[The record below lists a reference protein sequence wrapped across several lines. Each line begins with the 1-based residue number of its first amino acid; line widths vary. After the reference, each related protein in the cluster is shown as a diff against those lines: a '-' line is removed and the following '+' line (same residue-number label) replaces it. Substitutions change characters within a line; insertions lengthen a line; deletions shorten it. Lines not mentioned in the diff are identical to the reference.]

1 MPDRL
6 SVAFAVVLSLVVLPV
21 GCASGE
27 NSRRGEEAL
36 TAPGAQPLRSG
47 SRDVHAIG
55 AGRED
60 YDNKYQTTVKVL
72 SASGTCSGIVIAPR
86 LVLTAAHCFCKISE
100 KSLDRSSCQ
109 KEATVVRV
117 FYFYDEVKKKWKG
130 DPDSTKGRVIVHDD
144 YASQYTPGT
153 LYIEDDKKIPD
164 LAVIRLDRALTAG
177 SPPGSSE
184 GEEGPKSEEQL
195 QVDVKLGRADV
206 SLDQEVV
213 VVGYGATAARGKDVG
228 TRRFGGNVVSNL
240 RLVKKGDNKKR
251 EIRLIFPGAKA
262 FEGDSGGPCLIE
274 DENGRWLVGIIGGY
288 GEGETGGTESWFTS
302 TFGYRDWIEAQIAE
316 ASRLATD

>member
-1 MPDRL
+1 MPGRL
-6 SVAFAVVLSLVVLPV
+6 SVAFAVVLPLVVLPV
-21 GCASGE
+21 GCMSGE
-27 NSRRGEEAL
+27 HSRRAGKAL
-36 TAPGAQPLRSG
+36 AAPGAQPLRSG
-47 SRDVHAIG
+47 SRDMHAIG

-72 SASGTCSGIVIAPR
+72 STSGTCSGILIAPR
-86 LVLTAAHCFCKISE
+86 LVLTAAHCFCKITE
-100 KSLDRSSCQ
+100 KPLDRSGCQ
-109 KEATVVRV
+109 KGATVVRV

-130 DPDSTKGRVIVHDD
+130 DLDSTKGRVIVHDD

-153 LYIEDDKKIPD
+153 FYIEDEKKIPD
-164 LAVIRLDRALTAG
+164 LAVVRLDRALVAG
-177 SPPGSSE
+177 SPPGASE
-184 GEEGPKSEEQL
+184 DEEEL

-213 VVGYGATAARGKDVG
+213 VVGYGATEARGKDVG
-228 TRRFGGNVVSNL
+228 TRRFGGNVVANL

-288 GEGETGGTESWFTS
+288 GEGDAGGTESWFTS

-316 ASRLATD
+316 AARLATD

>member
-1 MPDRL
+1 M
-6 SVAFAVVLSLVVLPV
+6 
-21 GCASGE
+21 
-27 NSRRGEEAL
+27 
-36 TAPGAQPLRSG
+36 
-47 SRDVHAIG
+47 HAIG

-60 YDNKYQTTVKVL
+60 YDNRYQTTVKVL
-72 SASGTCSGIVIAPR
+72 SASGTCSGILIAPR
-86 LVLTAAHCFCKISE
+86 LVLTAAHCFCKITE
-100 KSLDRSSCQ
+100 KPLDRSRCQ

-117 FYFYDEVKKKWKG
+117 FYFYDQVKKKWKG

-153 LYIEDDKKIPD
+153 FYIEDGKKIPD
-164 LAVIRLDRALTAG
+164 LAVIRLDRALIAG
-177 SPPGSSE
+177 SPPRSSE
-184 GEEGPKSEEQL
+184 DEEEELKSEEEL

-228 TRRFGGNVVSNL
+228 TRRFGGNVVANL

-274 DENGRWLVGIIGGY
+274 DENGRWLVGIVGGY

-302 TFGYRDWIEAQIAE
+302 TFGYRDWIEAQVAE
-316 ASRLATD
+316 AARLATD